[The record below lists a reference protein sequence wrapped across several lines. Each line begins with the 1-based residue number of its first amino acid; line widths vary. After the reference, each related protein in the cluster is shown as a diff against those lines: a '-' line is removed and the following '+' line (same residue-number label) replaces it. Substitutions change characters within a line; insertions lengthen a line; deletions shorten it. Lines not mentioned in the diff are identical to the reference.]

1 MSLSDQLEV
10 LDAIVRLGSFN
21 AAAKSLHR
29 VQSAIS
35 YSIKTLESDLGVALF
50 SREGYRPQLTQAG
63 QAIYRK
69 SQTVLSALEELR
81 LLAERMRQGQEPMVR
96 LDLSPICPTGLITPI
111 LKHIAN
117 EYPQTQL
124 KISMEIFGGEA
135 LVLNDEADMTLTDQM
150 QPHPSLEWHHTLSIP
165 MVAVISSKHPLA
177 RGNRSPDE
185 LEMSKH
191 FQIVVRSQSQYTEA
205 RSFGVMQGNMTWRVN
220 DFPTKRQLLLDGLG
234 WGHMPQLMISQ
245 DLASGDLIE
254 LDLDFLPKN
263 TARLRLVRKRHKP
276 HGPVAT
282 RLWDLLLERLSKH
295 RSPG

>member
-21 AAAKSLHR
+21 AAAKSLNR

-35 YSIKTLESDLGVALF
+35 YSIKTLESDLGIDLF
-50 SREGYRPQLTQAG
+50 SREGYRPELTQAG

-69 SQTVLSALEELR
+69 SQTILTALDELK
-81 LLAERMRQGQEPMVR
+81 LMAERMRQGQEPIVR

-111 LKHIAN
+111 LKHIAR
-117 EYPQTQL
+117 EFPETQL

-135 LVLNDEADMTLTDQM
+135 LVLNDEADMSLTDQM
-150 QPHPSLEWHHTLSIP
+150 QPHPSLEWHHTISMP
-165 MVAVISSKHPLA
+165 MLAVVSRRHVLGQGT
-177 RGNRSPDE
+177 RTPDE
-185 LEMSKH
+185 AEMVKH
-191 FQIVVRSQSQYTEA
+191 FQIVVRSQSPYTEA
-205 RSFGVMQGNMTWRVN
+205 RSFGVMRGNMTWRVN

-234 WGHMPQLMISQ
+234 WGHMPQLMIAE
-245 DLASGDLIE
+245 DLAAGE
-254 LDLDFLPKN
+254 LVPLELSFLPKN

-282 RLWDLLLERLSKH
+282 RLWNLLLETLSE
-295 RSPG
+295 